1 MVPALVMEQFKK
13 KNKRGTDDE
22 EHTVVI
28 LS

>member
-13 KNKRGTDDE
+13 KNKRGADDE